1 MMTNKQ
7 QLELGFNQ
15 NTTCNFGR
23 KRESRLARGQWWF
36 ARMREVVANS
46 IDWQEASQPRLRQTL
61 MPGTNRQINL

>member
-15 NTTCNFGR
+15 NTTCGYGR
-23 KRESRLARGQWWF
+23 KRETRLARGQWWF

-46 IDWQEASQPRLRQTL
+46 IDWQEADQTRPQQSL
-61 MPGTNRQINL
+61 MPGTNRRITI